1 MLPMSPARDGLENLL
16 KKSFPTTCR
25 EVMGAAGVQTEKNG
39 GRVILAT
46 LPLILHFSFNKFYN
60 ELRKALAL

>member
-25 EVMGAAGVQTEKNG
+25 EVMDAAGMQMEDTRGKVNG
-39 GRVILAT
+39 SSSQA
-46 LPLILHFSFNKFYN
+46 LPGAIPGHL
-60 ELRKALAL
+60 